1 MHLSEVFRWLHRELW
16 TRDGPSKLPQ
26 VGAKRRG
33 LCTAVSSERSCFR
46 RTPLREVMLFSLACF
61 RRRQTAEC
69 FLSAV
74 FLPARRS
81 LWFLKGDL
89 TGYYSVH
96 HRRLWLAVSLLAH
109 GCSRVARFHFLCT
122 LPLSSLLSGSRKA
135 PKSQNQSIEEKV
147 TTSCYLLLYFRVS
160 TLGWADEELS
170 PPFLERA
177 NVNNFCVYF
186 F

>member
-1 MHLSEVFRWLHRELW
+1 MTPQRTLNPGWPFKVTSSWGKKERPLYCCVIGAEL
-16 TRDGPSKLPQ
+16 
-26 VGAKRRG
+26 
-33 LCTAVSSERSCFR
+33 
-46 RTPLREVMLFSLACF
+46 PLREVMLFSLACF

-122 LPLSSLLSGSRKA
+122 FPLSSLLSGSRKA